1 VVGDISDATLE
12 VNLRDAGWFF
22 PARIT
27 DFSRPRRKTL
37 RTMGSAKYAAVTI
50 VAARECCSAVQELA
64 GQKILAATA
73 PMLPLADCTSP
84 SLCQCRFKK
93 FPDRRDDEED
103 RRNLLRNEAQSIWY
117 QGPQRRKSTD
127 RRED

>member
-1 VVGDISDATLE
+1 
-12 VNLRDAGWFF
+12 
-22 PARIT
+22 
-27 DFSRPRRKTL
+27 
-37 RTMGSAKYAAVTI
+37 MGSAKYAAVTI

-64 GQKILAATA
+64 GQKILAANA

-93 FPDRRDDEED
+93 FPDRRDGEED
-103 RRNLLRNEAQSIWY
+103 RRNLLRNEVQSIWY

>member
-1 VVGDISDATLE
+1 
-12 VNLRDAGWFF
+12 
-22 PARIT
+22 
-27 DFSRPRRKTL
+27 
-37 RTMGSAKYAAVTI
+37 MGSAKYAAVTI

-93 FPDRRDDEED
+93 FTDRRDGEED
-103 RRNLLRNEAQSIWY
+103 RRNLLRNEVQSIWY

>member
-1 VVGDISDATLE
+1 
-12 VNLRDAGWFF
+12 
-22 PARIT
+22 
-27 DFSRPRRKTL
+27 
-37 RTMGSAKYAAVTI
+37 MGSAKYAAVTI

-103 RRNLLRNEAQSIWY
+103 RRNLLRNEAHSIWY